1 MRRVRWLLIGVVA
14 LALAGAVAAVVTIQ
28 PKLNDARDRVD
39 LGWTPLREPLD
50 ARYDALSVIATALHD
65 AGAGERAVT
74 TALDD
79 ALARWSKLALR
90 GPEHTDVTLEVK
102 TANEL
107 EALAR
112 RVDANINASDRL
124 RANDAIKAAQLAF
137 PQAVVSVPTIAA
149 YNRAVRAYEDERS
162 GTINRLVAG
171 AMGFEARP
179 LLVVG
184 V

>member
-1 MRRVRWLLIGVVA
+1 MVIGAVA

-28 PKLNDARDRVD
+28 PKLSDARDRVD
-39 LGWTPLREPLD
+39 LRWTPLREPLD
-50 ARYDALSVIATALHD
+50 ARFDALSVMATALHD
-65 AGAGERAVT
+65 AGAGDRAVT
-74 TALDD
+74 AALDD

-112 RVDANINASDRL
+112 RVNANIAASDRL
-124 RANDAIKAAQLAF
+124 SLNEGIKAARSAF
-137 PQAVVSVPTIAA
+137 DLAVVPVPTIAA
-149 YNRAVRAYEDERS
+149 YNRAVRAYEDQRS

-184 V
+184 